1 MRAWLIA
8 AAVICV
14 AAPSMFGAP
23 PAHAQETATQ
33 PTAPQPTTP
42 QDSTPPTPG
51 EADAVNDCALAF
63 LKALRK
69 KDVGEAMM
77 HADVPFVAEDAK
89 LLKTEGELRDYL
101 TKMIKALEDDSV
113 LPNAVFG
120 VLDYGGSRAATAE
133 EARALRDQVLTKAD
147 YLVGIGRD
155 GFSRGVLLVK
165 EKAGGPVVVGIGY

>member
-1 MRAWLIA
+1 MRALMLAAAIILIA
-8 AAVICV
+8 A
-14 AAPSMFGAP
+14 PPMFGAP
-23 PAHAQETATQ
+23 RAYAQETG
-33 PTAPQPTTP
+33 APENAA
-42 QDSTPPTPG
+42 PTPV
-51 EADAVNDCALAF
+51 EAGAVNDCALAF

-101 TKMIKALEDDSV
+101 TKMLGDLEDDTV

-120 VLDYGGSRAATAE
+120 VLDYGGSRGATAE
-133 EARALRDQVLTKAD
+133 EARALRDQVLSKAD

-165 EKAGGPVVVGIGY
+165 EKAGKPVVVGIGY

>member
-1 MRAWLIA
+1 MRALMLA
-8 AAVICV
+8 AAIIFT
-14 AAPSMFGAP
+14 AAPPMFGAP
-23 PAHAQETATQ
+23 RAHAQETGAQ
-33 PTAPQPTTP
+33 ENAA
-42 QDSTPPTPG
+42 PTPV
-51 EADAVNDCALAF
+51 EAGAVNDCALAF

-101 TKMIKALEDDSV
+101 TKMLGDLEDDTV

-120 VLDYGGSRAATAE
+120 VLDYGGSRGATAE
-133 EARALRDQVLTKAD
+133 EARALRDQVLSKAD

-165 EKAGGPVVVGIGY
+165 EKAGKPVVVGIGY

>member
-1 MRAWLIA
+1 MRVLMMA
-8 AAVICV
+8 AAIGLV
-14 AAPSMFGAP
+14 AAPPIFGAP
-23 PAHAQETATQ
+23 RAHAQEAATQ
-33 PTAPQPTTP
+33 ETAPQPTTP
-42 QDSTPPTPG
+42 QDSAPPTPV

-101 TKMIKALEDDSV
+101 TKMLGALEDDSV

-165 EKAGGPVVVGIGY
+165 EKAGKPVVVGIGY

>member
-1 MRAWLIA
+1 MRALMLA
-8 AAVICV
+8 AAIIFV
-14 AAPSMFGAP
+14 AAPAMFGAP
-23 PAHAQETATQ
+23 RAHAQETGAQ
-33 PTAPQPTTP
+33 ENAA
-42 QDSTPPTPG
+42 PTPV
-51 EADAVNDCALAF
+51 EAGVVNDCALAF

-101 TKMIKALEDDSV
+101 TKMLGDLEDDTV

-165 EKAGGPVVVGIGY
+165 EKAGKPVVVGIGY

>member
-1 MRAWLIA
+1 MRALILA
-8 AAVICV
+8 AAMLC
-14 AAPSMFGAP
+14 AATAALFDAP
-23 PAHAQETATQ
+23 RAFAQDTAAQ
-33 PTAPQPTTP
+33 PTAI
-42 QDSTPPTPG
+42 
-51 EADAVNDCALAF
+51 EAEKVNDCALAF

-69 KDVGEAMM
+69 KDVGAAMLRT
-77 HADVPFVAEDAK
+77 DVPFLAEDAK
-89 LLKTEGELRDYL
+89 ILKTEGELRDYL
-101 TKMIKALEDDSV
+101 NKMLADLKDDNV

-165 EKAGGPVVVGIGY
+165 AQAGEPVVVGIGY